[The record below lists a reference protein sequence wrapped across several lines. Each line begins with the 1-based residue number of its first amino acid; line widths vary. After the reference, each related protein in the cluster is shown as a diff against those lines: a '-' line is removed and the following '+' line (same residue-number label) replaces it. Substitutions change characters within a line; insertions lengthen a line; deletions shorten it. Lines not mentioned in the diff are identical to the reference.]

1 MNTFSRREAIRS
13 ISLGAAG
20 WLLSPQIFKE
30 TGLNSYSQVF
40 SYNMPQ
46 EAMNAAEALAA
57 GGLGVFTFTAADG
70 WLAVS
75 NNGEVRSKNISG
87 GCIKKIEEFIAAG
100 HTIKSV
106 AFPPK
111 GSNSYV
117 IITDKDHYTNEI
129 DGKLVQS
136 LKDFKA
142 KGSKVKQVAFRPK
155 RDNDRWIIITENGF
169 AAQNIPDECYQIL
182 KNLQESPKLGGKP
195 TRKVNSVAFS
205 DTGGWVVNADDYYF
219 SRNIPD
225 GCLKKMDDLKAQSLQ
240 SDEIVFSNNGWSVIS
255 HQSVGEAPIDEIR
268 AFENAISGGGL
279 WNRMKLS
286 NVPGV
291 SVAVVI
297 DNKLAWSCGYGYLK
311 TGGIHAAH
319 SDSLYQAGSL
329 SQLVSTIGA
338 LRLVRLGKI
347 GLEDDLMAEEL
358 GLEIPIKPG
367 FELEEGQEPTLAML
381 LANRSGYGV
390 KGLKGYT
397 KGRVLPKLD
406 NILNG
411 NGGANNEKV
420 TIEFPPN
427 TRYEPSAGGFIMLD
441 KIIQKVTNTPADKWL
456 NENVLTP
463 LKMEDSSF
471 DIKVNKAFSDDYNV
485 AAGHNPNGGTLTGE
499 LYSYPETSAYGLHTN
514 AKNMANI
521 ISMINQGGNFNGE
534 TFITTDLI
542 EAFLTPVNELEKRTR
557 GLGAMVTNFE
567 EINETGSNF
576 RYTSSGQCA
585 GFSNLVFGYPIQ
597 GTGVVVMTN
606 GNAKDGPR
614 FCYDVAKAVADT
626 YGWE

>member
-1 MNTFSRREAIRS
+1 MNTFSRREALRS
-13 ISLGAAG
+13 ISLGTAG

-46 EAMNAAEALAA
+46 AAMDAAEALAA
-57 GGLGVFTFTAADG
+57 GGIGVFTFNAADG
-70 WLAVS
+70 WLVVA
-75 NNGEVRSKNISG
+75 NNGEVRSNNVSG
-87 GCIKKIEEFIAAG
+87 GCIKKIEELIAAG
-100 HTIKSV
+100 HTVKSV

-117 IITDKDHYTNEI
+117 IITDKDHYTSEV
-129 DGKLVQS
+129 DGKLIQK
-136 LKDFKA
+136 LKELKA
-142 KGSKVKQVAFRPK
+142 KGSKVKQIAFRPK
-155 RDNDRWIIITENGF
+155 RGNDRWIIVTENGF
-169 AAQNIPDECYQIL
+169 TAQNIPDECYQIL
-182 KNLQESPKLGGKP
+182 KNLQESPKLNGKP
-195 TRKVNSVAFS
+195 TRKINSVSFTN
-205 DTGGWVVNADDYYF
+205 TGGWVVNADDYFF
-219 SRNIPD
+219 SRNIPG
-225 GCLKKMDDLKAQSLQ
+225 GCLKKMNDLKGKYLQ
-240 SDEIVFSNNGWSVIS
+240 SDEVVFSKSGWSVIS
-255 HQSVGEAPIDEIR
+255 HQSVSEAPIDEIR
-268 AFENAISGGGL
+268 AFEKAVKGGGL

-286 NVPGV
+286 KVPGV
-291 SVAVVI
+291 SVAVII

-347 GLEDDLMAEEL
+347 GLEEDLMAEEL
-358 GLEIPIKPG
+358 GLDISMKPG
-367 FELEEGQEPTLAML
+367 FELEEGQEATLAML

-397 KGRVLPKLD
+397 KGRTLPNLD
-406 NILNG
+406 NIIKG
-411 NGGANNEKV
+411 AGGANNGKV
-420 TIEFPPN
+420 AIEFPPN

-441 KIIQKVTNTPADKWL
+441 KIIQKVTDQPADKWL
-456 NENVLTP
+456 DENVLGP
-463 LKMEDSSF
+463 LKMKDSSF
-471 DIKVNKAFSDDYNV
+471 DIKVNKAFLDDYNV

-499 LYSYPETSAYGLHTN
+499 RYSYPETSAYGLHTN
-514 AKNMANI
+514 VKNMANI
-521 ISMINQGGNFNGE
+521 ISMINQGGSFNGE

-542 EAFLTPVNELEKRTR
+542 ETLLTPVNQLEKRTR

-585 GFSNLVFGYPIQ
+585 GFRSLIFGYPVQ

-614 FCYDVAKAVADT
+614 FCYDVAKAVIDT
-626 YGWE
+626 YDWE